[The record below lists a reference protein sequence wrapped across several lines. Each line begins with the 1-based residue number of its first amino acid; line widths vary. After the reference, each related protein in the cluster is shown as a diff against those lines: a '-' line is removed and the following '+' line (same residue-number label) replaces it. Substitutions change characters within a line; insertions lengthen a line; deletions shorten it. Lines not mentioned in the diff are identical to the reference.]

1 MTKSLPVRQD
11 GIMPVTF
18 TATAVIPQYT
28 AVSLDTTVEES
39 CKVSLADTAILG
51 ISQRAADVAGEYLA
65 VKCDGFTLATAG
77 AAFAIGAELVVGTAG
92 KLVTAVATDVVV
104 AIATQ
109 EAFAN
114 LDVVEVKLVTP
125 YIKA

>member
-18 TATAVIPQYT
+18 IATAVIPQYT
-28 AVSLDTTVEES
+28 AVSLDATAEES
-39 CKVSLADTAILG
+39 CKVSLADTSILG
-51 ISQRAADVAGEYLA
+51 ISQRATDVVGEYLA

-77 AAFAIGAELVVGTAG
+77 AAFVIGTELVVGTAG
-92 KLVTAVATDVVV
+92 KLVAAVATDIVV

-109 EAFAN
+109 ASDADE
-114 LDVVEVKLVTP
+114 DVVEVKLVTP
-125 YIKA
+125 YVKA